1 MKHKLIID
9 GNAVYELDL
18 KCAAKKAGK
27 KTVKTNKDKNRE
39 TKKFR
44 PGLNQPEFFGRISSS
59 HLRIHCHSHNRCWI
73 RFQIR
78 HSRITEG

>member
-27 KTVKTNKDKNRE
+27 KNCENKQGQK
-39 TKKFR
+39 
-44 PGLNQPEFFGRISSS
+44 
-59 HLRIHCHSHNRCWI
+59 
-73 RFQIR
+73 
-78 HSRITEG
+78 

>member
-27 KTVKTNKDKNRE
+27 KTVKTIGRRKNKIPAGFKPAGIFWKD
-39 TKKFR
+39 
-44 PGLNQPEFFGRISSS
+44 
-59 HLRIHCHSHNRCWI
+59 
-73 RFQIR
+73 
-78 HSRITEG
+78 